1 MMMRL
6 RLRSGCCAAALF
18 AGLVGPAD
26 ALGPQSGLK
35 DTPAARFNNDDL
47 ALMKARVD
55 QALKAEKE
63 GEVLEW
69 KNEKTG
75 ASGSVVPMN
84 HLTWNGLECRRLR
97 ISNAYAELKA
107 QGVYKFCQS
116 PPGKW
121 KLVGPEKE

>member
-1 MMMRL
+1 MTQSHWL
-6 RLRSGCCAAALF
+6 RGASCGAALI
-18 AGLVGPAD
+18 AGLAGPAV
-26 ALGPQSGLK
+26 ALGPQMGLK
-35 DTPAARFNNDDL
+35 DTPGAKFNDADI
-47 ALMKARVD
+47 ALMKARVVE
-55 QALKAEKE
+55 ALKADKE

-69 KNEKTG
+69 KNDKTG

-84 HLTWNGLECRRLR
+84 NLTWNGLECRRLR

-107 QGVYKFCQS
+107 TGVYKFCQK